1 MRRCFKFFVTF
12 ICIYTNAGAQ
22 SYHFSQFFTTPL
34 LTNPANTGVME
45 GPYRIAS
52 NFRAQGLSGGSPYL
66 TGYISADISP
76 FKEKL
81 TDGHKAGIGLYI
93 MNDQAL
99 NGALTT
105 NAIGVS
111 AAYNVGL
118 DAGKVHSLG
127 LGFQATYHQR
137 ELDYNQ
143 LSFDS
148 QFGGTGYNPALPI
161 GESFQ
166 YFKRNYFD
174 LNTGLLYRA
183 NTETVSF
190 FGGISAYNIIKHE
203 DNVLVDEFKMPTR
216 FNIQGGAQFHSG
228 TSGTFYT
235 SFTYMQQAKASS
247 TTIGAAYGIQLNEG
261 EQNNIRFGAWYRLN
275 DALIPYIGFH
285 KNGFQVGLTYD
296 YTTSSKKTGAEV
308 RNGYELTLMFTA
320 PNRNEL
326 KEALPWY

>member
-1 MRRCFKFFVTF
+1 MKHSLSCLSIVL
-12 ICIYTNAGAQ
+12 IISAGVSGQ
-22 SYHFSQFFTTPL
+22 SYHFSQFFSTPL
-34 LTNPANTGVME
+34 LTNPANTGVIE
-45 GPYRIAS
+45 GPYRLAS
-52 NFRAQGLSGGSPYL
+52 NFRAQGVSGGSPYI

-76 FKEKL
+76 FKTKL
-81 TDGHKAGIGLYI
+81 TDGHKAGIGLYV

-99 NGALTT
+99 NGALVS
-105 NAIGVS
+105 NAIGFS

-118 DAGKVHSLG
+118 DANKVHSLG
-127 LGFQATYHQR
+127 LGFQGTYHQR
-137 ELDYNQ
+137 ELDFNK

-166 YFKRNYFD
+166 YFRKNYFD

-183 NTETVSF
+183 QGEDVAF
-190 FGGISAYNIIKHE
+190 FGGVSAYNILKHE
-203 DNVLVDEFKMPTR
+203 DNVFVDEYKMPTR
-216 FNIQGGAQFHSG
+216 FVVQGGAQFHSG
-228 TSGTFYT
+228 TTGTIYT
-235 SFTYMQQAKASS
+235 SFTYMQQAKAS
-247 TTIGAAYGIQLNEG
+247 TTTFGAAYGIQLNEG

-275 DALIPYIGFH
+275 DAIIPYIGFH
-285 KNGFQVGLTYD
+285 KNGFQVGFTYD

-320 PNRNEL
+320 PNKNEI